1 MKKYLEVWV
10 GSRGCIEGVEEK
22 EFENI
27 EEYLKGESD
36 KVLKD
41 MKEEGGYEDWEYEM
55 FEWNKVGD
63 GYSLGMGDENEMFY
77 IDMECENFKK
87 FVEKELNEELNGE
100 TFWSWKDLDSKK
112 VWELINSCDLFGG

>member
-10 GSRGCIEGVEEK
+10 GSRGCIENVEEK

-41 MKEEGGYEDWEYEM
+41 MKEEGGYEDWEYGM

-100 TFWSWKDLDSKK
+100 TFWSWKDLVENK
-112 VWELINSCDLFGG
+112 VWDLINSCNLYL

>member
-10 GSRGCIEGVEEK
+10 GSRGCIENVEEK

-55 FEWNKVGD
+55 YEWNKVGD

-100 TFWSWKDLDSKK
+100 TFWSWKDLVENK
-112 VWELINSCDLFGG
+112 VWDLINSCNLYL

>member
-10 GSRGCIEGVEEK
+10 GSRGCIENVEEK

-41 MKEEGGYEDWEYEM
+41 MKEEGGYEDWEYGM

-63 GYSLGMGDENEMFY
+63 GYSLGMGDEEEMFY
-77 IDMECENFKK
+77 VDMECENFKK

-100 TFWSWKDLDSKK
+100 TFWSWKDLVENK
-112 VWELINSCDLFGG
+112 VWDLINSCNLYL

>member
-10 GSRGCIEGVEEK
+10 GSRGCIENVEEK

-63 GYSLGMGDENEMFY
+63 GYSLGMGDEEEMFY

-100 TFWSWKDLDSKK
+100 TFWSWKDLVENK
-112 VWELINSCDLFGG
+112 VWDLINSCNLYL

>member
-10 GSRGCIEGVEEK
+10 GSRGCIENVEEK

-100 TFWSWKDLDSKK
+100 TFWSWKDLVENK
-112 VWELINSCDLFGG
+112 VWDLINSCTLYL

>member
-10 GSRGCIEGVEEK
+10 GSRGCIENVEEK

-41 MKEEGGYEDWEYEM
+41 MKEEGGYEDWKYEM
-55 FEWNKVGD
+55 YEWNKVGD
-63 GYSLGMGDENEMFY
+63 GYSLGMGDEEEMFY
-77 IDMECENFKK
+77 VDMECENFKK

>member
-10 GSRGCIEGVEEK
+10 GSRGCIENVEEK

-100 TFWSWKDLDSKK
+100 TFWSWKDLVETK
-112 VWELINSCDLFGG
+112 VWDLINSCNLYL

>member
-10 GSRGCIEGVEEK
+10 GSRGCIERVEEK

-27 EEYLKGESD
+27 EEYLGVESD

-41 MKEEGGYEDWEYEM
+41 MREEGGYEDWEYGM
-55 FEWNKVGD
+55 YEWNKVGD

-77 IDMECENFKK
+77 VDMECENFKK

-100 TFWSWKDLDSKK
+100 TFWSWKDLVDGK
-112 VWELINSCDLFGG
+112 VWDLINGCDLYL

>member
-10 GSRGCIEGVEEK
+10 GSRGCIENVEEK

-63 GYSLGMGDENEMFY
+63 GYSLGVGDENEMFY

-100 TFWSWKDLDSKK
+100 TFWSWKDLVENK
-112 VWELINSCDLFGG
+112 VWDLINSCNLYL

>member
-10 GSRGCIEGVEEK
+10 GSRGCIENVEEK

-36 KVLKD
+36 RVLKD

-55 FEWNKVGD
+55 YEWNKVGD

-100 TFWSWKDLDSKK
+100 TFWSWKDLVENK
-112 VWELINSCDLFGG
+112 VWDLINSCNLYL

>member
-10 GSRGCIEGVEEK
+10 GSRGCIENVEEK

-36 KVLKD
+36 RVLKD

-55 FEWNKVGD
+55 YEWNKVGD
-63 GYSLGMGDENEMFY
+63 GYSLGVGDENEMFY

-100 TFWSWKDLDSKK
+100 TFWSWKDLVENK
-112 VWELINSCDLFGG
+112 VWDLINSCNLYL

>member
-10 GSRGCIEGVEEK
+10 GSRGCIENVEEK

-87 FVEKELNEELNGE
+87 FVERELNEELNGE
-100 TFWSWKDLDSKK
+100 TFWSWKDLVENK
-112 VWELINSCDLFGG
+112 VWDLINSCNLYL

>member
-10 GSRGCIEGVEEK
+10 GSRGCIENVEEK

-36 KVLKD
+36 RVLKD

-100 TFWSWKDLDSKK
+100 TFWSWKDLVENK
-112 VWELINSCDLFGG
+112 VWDLINSCNLYL

>member
-10 GSRGCIEGVEEK
+10 GSRGCIENVEEK

-41 MKEEGGYEDWEYEM
+41 MKEDGGYEDWEYEM
-55 FEWNKVGD
+55 YEWNKVGD

-87 FVEKELNEELNGE
+87 FVEKELNKELNEGRLVE
-100 TFWSWKDLDSKK
+100 NK
-112 VWELINSCDLFGG
+112 VWDLINSCNLYL

>member
-10 GSRGCIEGVEEK
+10 GSRGCIENVEEK

-55 FEWNKVGD
+55 YEWNKVGD

-87 FVEKELNEELNGE
+87 FVEKELNEDLNGD
-100 TFWSWKDLDSKK
+100 TFWSWKDLVENK
-112 VWELINSCDLFGG
+112 VWDLINSCNLYL

>member
-10 GSRGCIEGVEEK
+10 GSRGCIENVEEK

-63 GYSLGMGDENEMFY
+63 GYSLGMGDENEIFY

-100 TFWSWKDLDSKK
+100 TFWSWKDLVENK
-112 VWELINSCDLFGG
+112 VWDLINSCNLYL

>member
-10 GSRGCIEGVEEK
+10 GSRGCIENVEEK
-22 EFENI
+22 ELENI

-41 MKEEGGYEDWEYEM
+41 MKEEGGYEDWEYGM

-100 TFWSWKDLDSKK
+100 TFWSWKDLVENK
-112 VWELINSCDLFGG
+112 VWDLINSCNLYL

>member
-10 GSRGCIEGVEEK
+10 GSRGCIENVEEK

-100 TFWSWKDLDSKK
+100 TFWSWKDLVENK
-112 VWELINSCDLFGG
+112 VWDLINSCNLYL

>member
-10 GSRGCIEGVEEK
+10 GSRGCIENVEEK

-100 TFWSWKDLDSKK
+100 TFWSWKDLVENK
-112 VWELINSCDLFGG
+112 VWDLISSCNLYL